1 MWALEKRAVI
11 LAGGKGT
18 RLRPFTITLPKPLV
32 PVNEQ
37 PILELILNQLKQGGF
52 ERVTLAVNHFASLIE
67 AYCGNGARWGLV
79 IDYSTEEVPLGTIG
93 PLRLIR
99 DPPENF
105 LVMNGDVLTDLDF
118 AWFLDEHQRNRCSLT
133 IAAARRDQTLDFGA
147 LTTGHGGRLVSFEEK
162 PRLSHLVSMGIYGV
176 HRSLIDQIPAGR
188 PVGVD
193 EVACQLLNSGTAV
206 HVTEHTGYW
215 FDLGKPEDFERAQSA
230 VAGLATHDRTKE

>member
-1 MWALEKRAVI
+1 VAKRAVI

-37 PILELILNQLKQGGF
+37 PILELILKQLKKNRF

-79 IDYSTEEVPLGTIG
+79 IDYSLEEMPLGTIG
-93 PLRLIR
+93 PLRRIPDL
-99 DPPENF
+99 PENF

-118 AWFLDEHQRNRCSLT
+118 AWFLDEHQRNKCDLT
-133 IAAARRDQTLDFGA
+133 IAAARREQTLDFGA
-147 LTTGHGGRLVSFEEK
+147 LTTGADGRLISFEEK

-176 HRSLIDQIPAGR
+176 NRSLIDQIPADR

-193 EVACQLLNSGTAV
+193 DVACKLLDSGAAV
-206 HVTEHTGYW
+206 HVTKHTGYW
-215 FDLGKPEDFERAQSA
+215 FDLGKPEDFEKAQSA
-230 VAGLATHDRTKE
+230 ISEFAENDRIQE